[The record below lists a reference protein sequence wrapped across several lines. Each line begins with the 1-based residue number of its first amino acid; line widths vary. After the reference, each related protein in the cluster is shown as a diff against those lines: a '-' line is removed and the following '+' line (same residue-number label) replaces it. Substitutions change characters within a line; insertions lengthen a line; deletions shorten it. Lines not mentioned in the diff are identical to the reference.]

1 MSESIANNL
10 LHAHNEWQF
19 MKLRPLLLVKTL
31 PQLPNSRIVR
41 PLIRTLMILIT
52 LVTAHTFAMVQL
64 EHLTIWQSVWL
75 TLTTLTTVGY
85 GDLSAVTPM
94 GQLATIGLMYLAAIT
109 LVTFLIRD
117 YVDFRLARFE
127 LIKAGEWNWK
137 MENHI
142 LIINAPK
149 YNGVQFFTRLVSQI
163 KMDTDYKNTPILLLN
178 TDFTDGLPNSLKDLD
193 VRHLTGSGNDEKDLL
208 NAHAKSAKH
217 ILVLSR
223 DEYNADSDS
232 ITFDIAD
239 RLSRHGLGHLTVVEC
254 VDDNNRRRIAE
265 LGIKSLLRPI
275 RSYPEI
281 LVRAMDAPGSEIVIE
296 EMFTRNHDHPERYS
310 IWLEGERWADVVNA
324 MVQSG
329 VGTPMAYMDKAGSVT
344 VHPKGDEHIVAQSL
358 IILVKSD
365 NIPTQSDVDSAFEA
379 HFNNVISTTE

>member
-1 MSESIANNL
+1 
-10 LHAHNEWQF
+10 
-19 MKLRPLLLVKTL
+19 MKLRPLLLVKKL
-31 PQLPNSRIVR
+31 HQLPNNRIVK
-41 PLIRTLMILIT
+41 PLIKTALIIFT
-52 LVTAHTFAMVQL
+52 LVAIHSFAMVQL
-64 EHLTIWQSVWL
+64 ESLTVRQSICL

-85 GDLSAVTPM
+85 GDLSPITPM
-94 GQLATIGLMYLAAIT
+94 GQLATIILMYTAAIT

-127 LIKAGEWNWK
+127 LIKAGEWNWE

-149 YNGVQFFTRLVSQI
+149 YNGEQFFRRLVSQI
-163 KMDTDYKNTPILLLN
+163 KMDQDYKNTPILLLN
-178 TDFTDGLPNSLKDLD
+178 TDFRDGLSNQLKDLE
-193 VRHLTGSGNDEKDLL
+193 VKHLTGSGNDENDLIR
-208 NAHAKSAKH
+208 AHAKSAKH

-223 DEYNADSDS
+223 DEYHADSDS

-239 RLSRHGLGHLTVVEC
+239 RLSRHGLGHVAVVEC
-254 VDDNNRRRIAE
+254 VDDDNRRRIGE

-296 EMFTRNHDHPERYS
+296 DMFTRNNDHPERYS

-329 VGTPMAYMDKAGSVT
+329 VGTPMAYIGKEGDVT
-344 VHPKGDEHIVAQSL
+344 VHPKGDQHIMAQSL
-358 IILVKSD
+358 IILVKS
-365 NIPTQSDVDSAFEA
+365 NNVPTQSDVDSAFQA
-379 HFNNVISTTE
+379 HFAKVLSKSE

>member
-1 MSESIANNL
+1 
-10 LHAHNEWQF
+10 
-19 MKLRPLLLVKTL
+19 MKLRPLLLVKKL
-31 PQLPNSRIVR
+31 PQLPNNRIVK
-41 PLIRTLMILIT
+41 PLIKTVTILFA
-52 LVTAHTFAMVQL
+52 LTAIHSFAMVQL
-64 EHLTIWQSVWL
+64 EGLTVRQSIWL

-85 GDLSAVTPM
+85 GDLSAKTPW
-94 GQLATIGLMYLAAIT
+94 GQLATIILMYVAAIT

-149 YNGVQFFTRLVSQI
+149 YNGELFFARLVSQI
-163 KMDTDYKNTPILLLN
+163 KMDQDYKNTPILLLN
-178 TDFTDGLPNSLKDLD
+178 TDFKDGLSNQLKDLE
-193 VRHLTGSGNDEKDLL
+193 VRHLTGSGNDENDLL
-208 NAHAKSAKH
+208 RAYAKSAKH

-239 RLSRHGLGHLTVVEC
+239 RLSRHGLGHLAVVEC
-254 VDDNNRRRIAE
+254 VDDDNRRRISE
-265 LGIKSLLRPI
+265 LGVKSLLRPI

-296 EMFTRNHDHPERYS
+296 DMFTRNHDHPERYS

-324 MVQSG
+324 MVQSE
-329 VGTPMAYMDKAGSVT
+329 VGTPMAYIDKDGGVT

-358 IILVKSD
+358 IILVKSG
-365 NIPTQSDVDSAFEA
+365 NIPTQDDVDSAFEA
-379 HFNNVISTTE
+379 HFEKQLAKTE